1 MKYLNNVEFEKAN
14 KWMEELDDGQEISDG
29 DHKDLLEELG
39 MVLS

>member
-1 MKYLNNVEFEKAN
+1 MKDTEFEKARQ
-14 KWMEELDDGQEISDG
+14 WMDDLDNGQEISDG

>member
-1 MKYLNNVEFEKAN
+1 MKDNIAFEKAS
-14 KWMEELDDGQEISDG
+14 KWMDELDNGEEISDG

>member
-1 MKYLNNVEFEKAN
+1 MKDVEFEKTR
-14 KWMEELDDGQEISDG
+14 KWMDDIDNGQEISDG

>member
-1 MKYLNNVEFEKAN
+1 MKDTEFEKAS
-14 KWMEELDDGQEISDG
+14 KWMDELDDGQEISDG